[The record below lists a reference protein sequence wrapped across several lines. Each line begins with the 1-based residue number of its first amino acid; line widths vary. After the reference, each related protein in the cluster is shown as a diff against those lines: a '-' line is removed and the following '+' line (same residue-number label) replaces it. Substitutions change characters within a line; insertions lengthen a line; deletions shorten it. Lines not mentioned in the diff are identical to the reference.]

1 MLPTPP
7 PSPPLSGICAPE
19 DRLGLVLANR
29 LELTGILGVGAY
41 GVVYTAVDI
50 HTNAPYAVKALNKLG
65 LDPRQRKFQ
74 QREIQ
79 LHHEASHHPNVVSMV
94 TIMDSFDCTFV
105 VLEFC
110 PEGDLFSSITEGGRY
125 LGNDFMAKRA
135 FLQILDAVSFCH
147 SIGIY
152 HRDLKPENILVTD
165 RGMTVKL
172 ADFGLATR
180 EYLTS
185 DFGCGSTFYMS
196 PGKTS
201 LFHRRAST
209 DTFTECQQTSSS
221 SPCYASGPNDIWSLG
236 IILVN
241 LTCGRNPWKRA
252 SIEDSTFR
260 AYLKNPKFLSSIL
273 PLSPELDAILRRIF
287 ECDPRR
293 RISILELRELV
304 VRCPRFT
311 THAAPPTPPAEE
323 TTSHREIP
331 LKALQG
337 HANIFVDHPAAP
349 FTPPPS
355 PPISR
360 IAAPDNSTTSIP
372 RRQVPTDAG
381 FSSSVSPPSLAP
393 SCGEYRLDAQSARN
407 TYVPRQPLN
416 NLYGNIFSMDSVPK
430 SLVSQ
435 PFNQSVQV
443 C

>member
-7 PSPPLSGICAPE
+7 ASPPLHGICAPE
-19 DRLGLVLANR
+19 DRLGLLLANR

-50 HTNAPYAVKALNKLG
+50 HTSTPYAVKALNKLG
-65 LDPRQRKFQ
+65 LDIRQRKFQ

-79 LHHEASHHPNVVSMV
+79 LHHEASHHPNVISMV
-94 TIMDSFDCTFV
+94 TIMDSYDCTFV

-165 RGMTVKL
+165 GGLTVKL

-180 EYLTS
+180 DYLSS

-196 PGKTS
+196 P
-201 LFHRRAST
+201 
-209 DTFTECQQTSSS
+209 ECQQTCSS
-221 SPCYASGPNDIWSLG
+221 SPCYASAPNDVWSLG

-260 AYLKNPKFLSSIL
+260 AYLKNPKFLRSIL
-273 PLSPELDAILRRIF
+273 PLSGELDAILRRVF
-287 ECDPRR
+287 ECDPAQ
-293 RISILELRELV
+293 RISLADLRQLV
-304 VRCPRFT
+304 LHCPRFT
-311 THAAPPTPPAEE
+311 T
-323 TTSHREIP
+323 R
-331 LKALQG
+331 
-337 HANIFVDHPAAP
+337 
-349 FTPPPS
+349 
-355 PPISR
+355 
-360 IAAPDNSTTSIP
+360 STTRWGKDLPTLSFNARQ
-372 RRQVPTDAG
+372 RRLHHPLLHRATEYKHIIVPTWDPPLEHHAPLGRHAG
-381 FSSSVSPPSLAP
+381 ITEWTHSQLSLH
-393 SCGEYRLDAQSARN
+393 
-407 TYVPRQPLN
+407 TYHST
-416 NLYGNIFSMDSVPK
+416 Y
-430 SLVSQ
+430 
-435 PFNQSVQV
+435 
-443 C
+443 